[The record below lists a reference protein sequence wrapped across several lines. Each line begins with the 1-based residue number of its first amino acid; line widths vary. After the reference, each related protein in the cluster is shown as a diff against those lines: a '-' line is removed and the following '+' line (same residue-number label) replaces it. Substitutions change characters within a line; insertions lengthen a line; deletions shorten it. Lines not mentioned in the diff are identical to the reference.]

1 MPTATPP
8 PLVTGLGQIAYAVEN
23 VERSTRFLRDV
34 VGLRF
39 LFSAPPGLS
48 FFDLGGVRLMIG
60 RPQGAGIVGANS
72 VLYLRTE
79 DINATHQEL
88 VSRGVRFDREP
99 MALARMPDHE
109 LWMAFFR
116 DPDGNLLALMEERR

>member
-1 MPTATPP
+1 M
-8 PLVTGLGQIAYAVEN
+8 VTGLGQIAYAVEN
-23 VERSTRFLRDV
+23 VERSTKFLRDQ
-34 VGLRF
+34 VGLPF

-60 RPQGAGIVGANS
+60 RPQGAGMVGANS
-72 VLYLRTE
+72 VLYLRCG
-79 DINATHQEL
+79 DIQAAYREL
-88 VSRGVRFDREP
+88 SARGVHFDREP

>member
-1 MPTATPP
+1 MSTATPP
-8 PLVTGLGQIAYAVEN
+8 SLVTGLGQIAYAVEN
-23 VERSTRFLRDV
+23 VERTTNFLRDQ

-39 LFSAPPGLS
+39 LFTAPPGLS

-60 RPQGAGIVGANS
+60 RPQGAGMVGANS
-72 VLYLRTE
+72 VLYLNTS
-79 DINATHQEL
+79 DIQASHREL
-88 VSRGVRFDREP
+88 SANGVRFDREP
-99 MALARMPDHE
+99 TLLARMPDHE